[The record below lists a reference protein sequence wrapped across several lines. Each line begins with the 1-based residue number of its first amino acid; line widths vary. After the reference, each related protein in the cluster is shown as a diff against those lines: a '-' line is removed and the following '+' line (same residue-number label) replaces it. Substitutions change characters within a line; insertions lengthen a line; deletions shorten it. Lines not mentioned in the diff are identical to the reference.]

1 MKEEMKIASSSR
13 FQEIQ
18 SQRNALN
25 ISSDARNP
33 PLTLCQQKA
42 EHEDIDEAVL
52 AKSQPKLQC
61 NLQCKLRIQGRG
73 APVRRYLNEEV
84 KTSMLPCWARA
95 PSSVNPTDARG
106 GLLKTA
112 LATFS

>member
-1 MKEEMKIASSSR
+1 MNASAPKVPSLLFRGSDYQQKPAQCRAKAGLQPAAGSGSKKFGARSRLHMKEEMKIASSSR

-18 SQRNALN
+18 SLRNALN

-61 NLQCKLRIQGRG
+61 NLQ
-73 APVRRYLNEEV
+73 
-84 KTSMLPCWARA
+84 
-95 PSSVNPTDARG
+95 
-106 GLLKTA
+106 
-112 LATFS
+112 